1 MIRKLSG
8 IGIPSCPTVTPWH
21 HSFMNFRI
29 IPILLSVASLGAFDG
44 ASASLAVSGGV
55 FTWNS
60 ALTVTGSGWSPG
72 ESIAI
77 VLHGPLNSPGVAPAD
92 LSLGTFTA
100 NAQGNLSASPTIPY
114 DSGGVGV
121 SARLSRPGVYGV
133 REDAVGAD
141 SSITRSR

>member
-60 ALTVTGSGWSPG
+60 ALTVTGSGWRPG

-100 NAQGNLSASPTIPY
+100 DTQGNLSALPTIPY
-114 DSGGVGV
+114 DSGVVGI
-121 SARLSRPGVYGV
+121 SARIPLPGSYDVH
-133 REDAVGAD
+133 AGAAPAAD
-141 SSITRSR
+141 VIN